1 MTDDTCNLKLLRV
14 RTRTYAETF
23 PFSSVIRHLSPVV
36 LLTWC
41 LTRQR
46 YKIISTTPKE
56 KPIIFGG
63 RRNNLL
69 RNRLR
74 LNKRPK
80 SVRMSIIM
88 SIFAQTITK
97 TVKNTIHI
105 INNN

>member
-14 RTRTYAETF
+14 RTRRLSRF
-23 PFSSVIRHLSPVV
+23 HLSSVMGCVSHYVSDPAKVQNNFHNSKRKTHF
-36 LLTWC
+36 
-41 LTRQR
+41 
-46 YKIISTTPKE
+46 
-56 KPIIFGG
+56 FGG
-63 RRNNLL
+63 RRNNLP